1 MTTQTVL
8 RVVVAKRGK
17 VKPSEF
23 RLREGEIGLSLLR
36 ADGSVG
42 PNAILDAVRAAGKQG
57 ELILVDIPVTTIRR
71 LGLVLVS
78 TPGGTPDPEV
88 NRLHVEARFRWWKRL
103 WLRLRRKP
111 IHTAFNETATAV
123 LAAESTPYGGGS

>member
-1 MTTQTVL
+1 MRTQSVL
-8 RVVVAKRGK
+8 RVVVTKRGK

-23 RLREGEIGLSLLR
+23 RIREGEIGLSLFR
-36 ADGSVG
+36 ADESVS
-42 PNAILDAVRAAGKQG
+42 PDAILDAVRAAGKQG
-57 ELILVDIPVTTIRR
+57 ELVLVDIPAATIRR

-88 NRLHVEARFRWWKRL
+88 NRLHVEARFSWWKRM

-111 IHTAFNETATAV
+111 IHSAFNDTVATV
-123 LAAESTPYGGGS
+123 LAAEATPYGGGS